1 MKSQQQQQQSNK
13 PTPRA
18 TNTTTTKAV
27 AKRQTRTSARIQ
39 SQQLMPTTSADKN
52 LDMIQNTPS
61 PPPTLSDTKLNPS
74 NEKGTP
80 TCHPNVLSY
89 HSNIWV
95 LDRPHHDMRMTHM
108 WPFRYFGFHTDM
120 QDILGKPM
128 DSFLL
133 LFVYY

>member
-1 MKSQQQQQQSNK
+1 MKSQQQQQSNK

-39 SQQLMPTTSADKN
+39 SQQLMPTAPDKN
-52 LDMIQNTPS
+52 MDMIQSTPS